1 MSISLKKLRNG
12 SGQKFIQWI
21 TLYDSLSDDIF
32 EGDLGEDEP
41 DLPRI
46 LVEMK
51 VVNSK
56 YTTAVTAL
64 Q

>member
-1 MSISLKKLRNG
+1 M
-12 SGQKFIQWI
+12 QWI
-21 TLYDSLSDDIF
+21 TLYDSLNDDLF

-46 LVEMK
+46 LVEFK

-56 YTTAVTAL
+56 YTATVSAIK
-64 Q
+64 